1 MIPPLVSA
9 MIARA
14 RRRSLL
20 LILLLVVFLAGVGV
34 GLKILAIQTVMESAL
49 NGLIA
54 LALAVRAVKL

>member
-1 MIPPLVSA
+1 VSSPLVSA

-14 RRRSLL
+14 RRRALL
-20 LILLLVVFLAGVGV
+20 LILLILVFLVGVGV

-49 NGLIA
+49 NGVIA

>member
-1 MIPPLVSA
+1 

-14 RRRSLL
+14 KRRSLL

-34 GLKILAIQTVMESAL
+34 GLKILEVKTVMESAL
-49 NGLIA
+49 NGVIA